1 MASKVICIM
10 GESGSGKT
18 TTMRTLP
25 PEETYYIDCDMKGLS
40 WKGWRENYSEEKK
53 NYKQTNDAVHVERLI
68 QNVSAKSEKTHYI
81 VIDTINSLM
90 VADEMRR
97 MKEKTYDKWADLA
110 VSVWNLLTESYK
122 LRDDIIVIYTAHT
135 QTERD
140 DSGYQWTRLKT
151 SGKKLDKIVLES
163 RFTSVLLSKKTEN
176 GYVLETHANNSTTKT
191 PLGAFEADVI
201 DNDIML
207 VLDALKNY

>member
-18 TTMRTLP
+18 TAMRTLP

-40 WKGWRENYSEEKK
+40 WKGWRESYAEEKK
-53 NYKQTNDAVHVERLI
+53 NYTQTDNAERVERLI
-68 QNVSAKSEKTHYI
+68 QNASAKSETVHYI

-97 MKEKTYDKWADLA
+97 MKEKSYDKWADLA
-110 VSVWNLLTESYK
+110 VSVWNLITNSYK
-122 LRDDIIVIYTAHT
+122 LRDDITVIYIAHT

-140 DSGYQWTRLKT
+140 DNGYQWTRLKT

-163 RFTSVLLSKKTEN
+163 RFTSVLLARKNEY
-176 GYVLETHANNSTTKT
+176 GYVLETHANNSTAKT

-201 DNDIML
+201 DNDIMK
-207 VLDALKNY
+207 VLDALKDY

>member
-1 MASKVICIM
+1 MANKVICIM

-18 TTMRTLP
+18 TAMRTLP

-40 WKGWRENYSEEKK
+40 WKGWRESYSEEKK
-53 NYKQTNDAVHVERLI
+53 NYTQTDNAERVERLI
-68 QNVSAKSEKTHYI
+68 QNVSAKSETVHYI

-97 MKEKTYDKWADLA
+97 MKEKSYDKWADLA
-110 VSVWNLLTESYK
+110 VSVWNLVTNSYK
-122 LRDDIIVIYTAHT
+122 LRDDITVIYTAHT

-140 DSGYQWTRLKT
+140 DNGYQWTRLKT

-163 RFTSVLLSKKTEN
+163 RFTSVLLTKKNEY
-176 GYVLETHANNSTTKT
+176 GYVLETHANNSTAKT

-201 DNDIML
+201 DNDIMK
-207 VLDALKNY
+207 VLDALKDY

>member
-1 MASKVICIM
+1 MVSKVICIM

-53 NYKQTNDAVHVERLI
+53 NYEQTNDVVRVERLI
-68 QNVSAKSEKTHYI
+68 QNVSAKSEKIHYI

-122 LRDDIIVIYTAHT
+122 LRDDITVIYTAHT

-176 GYVLETHANNSTTKT
+176 GYVLETHASNSTTKT